1 MPRKKARRIM
11 RGETLCKV
19 KKELKEIEE
28 KIEVHCS
35 MKVERDRKGTRKFGL
50 SIDFCWYDENG

>member
-1 MPRKKARRIM
+1 M